1 MSKAAAGSSQGP
13 HPPYVAPMKFAPLAA
28 LLSCVLLV
36 GGCQKAFDAVL
47 GDPVRGYLL
56 AHPELLE
63 EMAAKLQEKKL
74 AQQSD
79 EARKAIA
86 ANRAALERDPRDVV
100 FNPGGRITVVEFFDY
115 RCGYCKTIAPD
126 LAALVREN
134 PDIRLV
140 LKEFPIFGGASDL
153 AARAALTPAGRAG
166 GLAFHEALME
176 EKTLNETAIS
186 RLAASAGIRSD
197 ALSAALTDEAIT
209 RQLADTRQLAQALRI
224 EGTPAFIVGDQ
235 LIPGADLEAL
245 KAAIEDARRG
255 PLKRPE

>member
-1 MSKAAAGSSQGP
+1 MKA
-13 HPPYVAPMKFAPLAA
+13 APLAA
-28 LLSCVLLV
+28 LLSCALLL

-47 GDPVRGYLL
+47 GDPLRSYLL

-63 EMAAKLQEKKL
+63 EMATKLQEKKL
-74 AQQSD
+74 VQQSE

-86 ANRAALERDPRDVV
+86 SNRAALERDPRDVV
-100 FNPGGRITVVEFFDY
+100 FNPNGKITVVEFFDY
-115 RCGYCKTIAPD
+115 RCGYCKNIAPE
-126 LAALVREN
+126 LAAMVREN

-176 EKTLNETAIS
+176 EKTLNETAIM
-186 RLAASAGIRSD
+186 R
-197 ALSAALTDEAIT
+197 LSAAAGVRADAISAALRDEAIT
-209 RQLADTRQLAQALRI
+209 RQLADTRQLAQNLRI

-235 LIPGADLEAL
+235 MIPGADLEAL

-255 PLKRPE
+255 PLKRPG